1 MNYEAWLYSIKDI
14 PNELIKFNIEIN
26 DKTDLNENSNME
38 RLDNLYKYLLKS
50 EKGKQYYI
58 FKIIPL
64 ITHWSITHNR
74 IMRYS

>member
-1 MNYEAWLYSIKDI
+1 
-14 PNELIKFNIEIN
+14 
-26 DKTDLNENSNME
+26 ME

-58 FKIIPL
+58 FKITPL

>member
-1 MNYEAWLYSIKDI
+1 MNYDAWLYSIKDI

-26 DKTDLNENSNME
+26 DKTDLNENSDME
-38 RLDNLYKYLLKS
+38 GLDNLYKYLLKS

-58 FKIIPL
+58 FKITPL